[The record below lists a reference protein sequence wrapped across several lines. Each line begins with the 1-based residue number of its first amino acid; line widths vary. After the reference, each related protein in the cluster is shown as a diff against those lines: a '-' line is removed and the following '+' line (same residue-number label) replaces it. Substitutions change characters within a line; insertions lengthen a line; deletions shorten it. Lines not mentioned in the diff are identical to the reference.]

1 MESFD
6 LNTIKIFR
14 QSTLSYGELV
24 LASTPYANN
33 KKVIH
38 FVSRPS
44 AILPQIADFDE
55 GVCSMDFQYDLQSGE
70 RLVAKY
76 LSQKHKQTTRLNIF
90 QSSLITIID
99 INISL
104 IDSAL
109 SMPSRSDLIII
120 LIRL

>member
-1 MESFD
+1 MDSFD

-33 KKVIH
+33 KKVTH

-55 GVCSMDFQYDLQSGE
+55 DLFYGLSVRFAIRG

-76 LSQKHKQTTRLNIF
+76 LSQSISKQL
-90 QSSLITIID
+90 D
-99 INISL
+99 
-104 IDSAL
+104 
-109 SMPSRSDLIII
+109 
-120 LIRL
+120 